1 MSVRIPLVV
10 LALLLTPVGVRADGA
25 TSAVFTTPPTV
36 DHLPNGLTL
45 VTVPAESPGIV
56 AYYTLMRVGSRDEVE
71 AGHSG
76 YAHLFEHMMFRGTEQ
91 VPQEEY
97 ERRIQS
103 FGADNNAYTTRDFTL
118 FTVTTP
124 TAGLADVV
132 ALEGGRF
139 QHLSYDDDA
148 YRTET
153 GAVAGEYAKNA
164 SNPFMRM
171 WETLSEMA
179 FTHHTYGHTTMGY
192 LRDVCAM
199 PGEAAYSREFFR
211 RFYTPDDATI
221 IVAGDV
227 DHDRVLELVRQFYG
241 DWHGHRARTH
251 VRPEPE
257 PRRGARRDLS
267 WSGTTPPRLFI
278 GYRVP
283 AFEGEGSASARAR
296 TLRQTAALQ
305 VVHGLVF
312 GDSSPLHRRL
322 VVDEQK
328 VLELSSWADEFNR
341 DPGLFVV
348 TSTLKPG
355 TSFDEVIAPAQ
366 AAIDEIAGGQV
377 DAARVEAVRAHIR
390 YSMLMGLDTASN
402 MADRVG
408 QMIAVGGDPGA
419 LDRYLAA
426 LAAVTSDD
434 VRDAARSFLTERR
447 RFIVTLSP
455 GEGDGQPASTTLCP
469 PAASAPAAAT
479 TPAAT
484 AEAAT
489 APAAR
494 TPAVT
499 TEAAMAEAATTPVA
513 TTRGTRRAG
522 RTRTGRTRAGTPGAA
537 PAQPVAGSEGG
548 AQ

>member
-1 MSVRIPLVV
+1 MRKHIPIVL
-10 LALLLTPVGVRADGA
+10 LALALSPLGAQADGH
-25 TSAVFTTPPTV
+25 TSAVFSTPPTV

-45 VTVPAESPGIV
+45 VTLPAESPGIV

-76 YAHLFEHMMFRGTEQ
+76 YAHLFEHMMFRGTQ
-91 VPQEEY
+91 DVPQEEY

-118 FTVTTP
+118 YTVTSP
-124 TAGLADVV
+124 KASLAEVV
-132 ALEGGRF
+132 ALEADRF
-139 QHLSYDDDA
+139 QHLSYAEDA

-179 FTHHTYGHTTMGY
+179 FTRHTYGHTTMGY

-199 PGEAAYSREFFR
+199 PGEVAYSREFFR
-211 RFYTPDDATI
+211 RFYTPDNATI

-227 DHDRVLELVRQFYG
+227 DHDRVLALVREQYG
-241 DWHGHRARTH
+241 SWRGRRARTR

-278 GYRVP
+278 AYRVP
-283 AFEGEGSASARAR
+283 AFEGDGSARRRAR

-348 TSTLKPG
+348 TSTLKPS
-355 TSFDEVIAPAQ
+355 TSFDEVIAPTQ
-366 AAIDEIAGGQV
+366 AAIDRVAAGELP
-377 DAARVEAVRAHIR
+377 AARIDAVRSHIR
-390 YSMLMGLDTASN
+390 YSMLMHLDTPSN
-402 MADRVG
+402 MADRVA

-426 LAAVTSDD
+426 LSAVTPDD

-447 RFIVTLSP
+447 RFIVTLAP
-455 GEGDGQPASTTLCP
+455 GQGDAQPAGASLCP
-469 PAASAPAAAT
+469 AETPEAAAASST
-479 TPAAT
+479 SG
-484 AEAAT
+484 E
-489 APAAR
+489 
-494 TPAVT
+494 
-499 TEAAMAEAATTPVA
+499 
-513 TTRGTRRAG
+513 
-522 RTRTGRTRAGTPGAA
+522 
-537 PAQPVAGSEGG
+537 AQPAAGSEGG